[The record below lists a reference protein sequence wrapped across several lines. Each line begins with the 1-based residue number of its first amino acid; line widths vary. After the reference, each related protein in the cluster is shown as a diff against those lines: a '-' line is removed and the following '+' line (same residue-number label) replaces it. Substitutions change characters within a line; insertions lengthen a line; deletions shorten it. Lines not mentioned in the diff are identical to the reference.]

1 MPRKQIRFE
10 RNVGPFFLSCLK
22 IHKIPCSK
30 ENSGMD
36 NFHRRHTLDW
46 PHYNWANG
54 ALISIGQQ
62 STQSKTIVLC
72 EVMNVKTSAR
82 DLHYLQ
88 VHRAT
93 KLEWITSEPFLT
105 VQQTIICS
113 ADYCLFSRPLSV
125 QQTTIAGEHR
135 EYTFTQLETQC
146 RKTHKHIYI
155 YINKAHCPSLATWCE
170 VKNTESLLKFQ
181 IFCTDIDPCH

>member
-46 PHYNWANG
+46 PHYYWANG

-93 KLEWITSEPFLT
+93 KLECITSEPL
-105 VQQTIICS
+105 
-113 ADYCLFSRPLSV
+113 LSV
-125 QQTTIAGEHR
+125 QQTIVCSADHNWEHR